1 LRAKA
6 RFRVLACGRRWGK
19 TDAAAAD
26 LAARIVTTRSSR
38 QLAIAPTAAQAK
50 IVFERVV
57 WMLTVAGISF
67 LPQLSPFPAIRI
79 LEGKGKHAAA
89 LHILDARSGHEE
101 RFLRGLGA
109 DHILIDEAAFVPNT
123 LIADTAMPML
133 ATTGGRMT
141 LISTPFGRNH
151 FYRYFLKGQIGES
164 DFWSHTGPSDE
175 NPAVDPNYLSLQRE
189 IMTESS
195 FATEYLAEFRDSNA
209 TVFGYEFIQNA
220 LSAPVIVKGPIMVG
234 ADWARHKD
242 FTAVVAMRGTRMG
255 AEVIACDAWTNAT
268 WRHSVSKVL
277 EFTRAHGATQLVC
290 DATGVGDFANEELRK
305 MAQGCKV
312 GDFTF
317 TRHRKHAIINDL
329 AWMLEHGRMRLPAD
343 PDLIKEL
350 EAFEMQPTDTVPK
363 YGASFGHDDRVCAL
377 ALACHGLL
385 YPGAAQIIGRERK

>member
-1 LRAKA
+1 
-6 RFRVLACGRRWGK
+6 
-19 TDAAAAD
+19 
-26 LAARIVTTRSSR
+26 
-38 QLAIAPTAAQAK
+38 
-50 IVFERVV
+50 
-57 WMLTVAGISF
+57 M
-67 LPQLSPFPAIRI
+67 
-79 LEGKGKHAAA
+79 
-89 LHILDARSGHEE
+89 
-101 RFLRGLGA
+101 RGLGA

-175 NPAVDPNYLSLQRE
+175 NPGVDANYLELQRE
-189 IMTESS
+189 VMNESS
-195 FATEYLAEFRDSNA
+195 FATEYLAEFRDSCA
-209 TVFGYEFIQNA
+209 TVFGYEFIQDA
-220 LSAPVIVKGPIMVG
+220 LSAPAISKGTIVVG

-242 FTAVVAMRGTRMG
+242 FTAVVALRGTRMG
-255 AEVIACDAWTNAT
+255 AEVVACEAWTNTT
-268 WRHSVSKVL
+268 WSHSVVKVMD
-277 EFTRAHGATQLVC
+277 FARAYGARQLVC

-305 MAQGCKV
+305 IAQGCRV

-317 TRHRKHAIINDL
+317 TRHKKHGIISDL

-350 EAFEMQPTDTVPK
+350 EAFELRPTDTVPK
-363 YGASFGHDDRVCAL
+363 YGASYGHDDRVCAL

-385 YPGAAQIIGRERK
+385 HPGETTIKGKDRK